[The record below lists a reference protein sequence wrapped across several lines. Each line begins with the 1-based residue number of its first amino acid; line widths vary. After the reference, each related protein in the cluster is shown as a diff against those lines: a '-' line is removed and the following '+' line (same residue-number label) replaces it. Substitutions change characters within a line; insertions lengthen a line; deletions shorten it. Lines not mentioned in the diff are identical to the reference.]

1 MIYFLSA
8 FSIVCLIAAIWMAVD
23 LAVTKVE
30 RDTYA
35 NDALA
40 WESLAFAKMAELQA
54 LRDDMPERDTKTG
67 RFVKRD
73 NT

>member
-8 FSIVCLIAAIWMAVD
+8 FSIVCLIAAVWMAVE
-23 LAVTKVE
+23 LTLTKVE

-40 WESLAFAKMAELQA
+40 WEKLAFDKMTELQA
-54 LRDDMPERDTKTG
+54 LRDQLPERDTKTG
-67 RFVKRD
+67 RFVKRV
-73 NT
+73 

>member
-8 FSIVCLIAAIWMAVD
+8 SSIVCLIAAVWMAVE
-23 LAVTKVE
+23 LTLTKVE

-35 NDALA
+35 NDAEA
-40 WESLAFAKMAELQA
+40 WEKLAFEKMTELQA
-54 LRDDMPERDTKTG
+54 LLDDTPKRDTKTG

-73 NT
+73 